1 MRARATAVATDQS
14 NAVGTVELE
23 CSPQGL
29 SILYLGVGAFSEGYA
44 PGALTSGTRVLAPW
58 ARVIE
63 ARVEGNQ
70 IFIALDPSLTPHHR
84 LTLRNFSVGD
94 ASHEQELGRQRFIVR
109 VGAIGAAAV
118 LALVAATVAA
128 RLPAGVAGTAALLV
142 GLLAAG
148 VVLAVGLLAERRLG
162 FVRVSSDVVRRMFAA
177 SLTNHLPSVPVSPVA
192 PPARPLAAFG
202 LPAFAGVLPRTTLA
216 VVITLTAGML
226 GSVLTAKYMI
236 HEQEQLRLARYIAE
250 QHAAQAARVQT
261 APQPRAPAAAR
272 AVEPVRAASAAP
284 VPSKPP
290 ASSTVAQITDRC
302 ICHRADS
309 ALWARTIPRLSL
321 LVLSK
326 RGKTDRDG
334 DRELE
339 VEVAAVNNGDREL
352 RELALLVRFFGR
364 DPTPAK
370 KRHWVA
376 DRPLYF
382 EGPLTPGAAIKW
394 RIEAEGQ
401 EFELENPIGGD
412 IGPSG
417 DSAAPTN
424 LLAELLEA
432 KHRPVRMHGAMM
444 LAYLGDARAREA
456 AMKLKEALR
465 DNEAPYLDRV
475 LQAVADVRAC
485 DLDLAGDGAL
495 RTLKAC
501 VYNASDEA
509 RSDLGLHLRA
519 LEGEVNLNDPVGEP
533 PNVLSEHTWQVP
545 GRLEPHAGVRVT
557 ARVELGESARKAPA
571 FDVYADRIDLLR

>member
-44 PGALTSGTRVLAPW
+44 PGALTNGTRVLAPW
-58 ARVIE
+58 ARVLE

-70 IFIALDPSLTPHHR
+70 IFIALDPSVTPHHR
-84 LTLRNFSVGD
+84 LTLRNFSIGD
-94 ASHEQELGRQRFIVR
+94 GLQEQELGRQRFIVR

-118 LALVAATVAA
+118 LSLVAATVAA
-128 RLPAGVAGTAALLV
+128 RLPAGVAASAALLV
-142 GLLAAG
+142 GLAAAG
-148 VVLAVGLLAERRLG
+148 LVLAVGLLAERRLG
-162 FVRVSSDVVRRMFAA
+162 FVRFSSDVVRRMFAA
-177 SLTNHLPSVPVSPVA
+177 SLVNHLPSVLVSPVT
-192 PPARPLAAFG
+192 PPARRIGAFG

-226 GSVLTAKYMI
+226 GSVLTARYMI

-250 QHAAQAARVQT
+250 QHAA
-261 APQPRAPAAAR
+261 RAPAPREPAARPAAR
-272 AVEPVRAASAAP
+272 APEPVARAAAP
-284 VPSKPP
+284 PPPP
-290 ASSTVAQITDRC
+290 ASSTVAQVMDRC

-309 ALWARTIPRLSL
+309 ALWTRTIPRLSL

-352 RELALLVRFFGR
+352 RELALLVRFFER
-364 DPTPAK
+364 DPAPSK

-382 EGPLTPGAAIKW
+382 EGPLTPGGAIKW
-394 RIEAEGQ
+394 RIEAPGQ
-401 EFELENPIGGD
+401 EFELENPIAGD

-424 LLAELLEA
+424 LLAELQDA

-444 LAYLGDARAREA
+444 LAYLGDPRAREA

-475 LQAVADVRAC
+475 LSAVADVRGC
-485 DLDLAGDGAL
+485 DLELSGDGAV
-495 RTLKAC
+495 RSLKAC

-509 RSDLGLHLRA
+509 RSELGLRLRA
-519 LEGEVNLNDPVGEP
+519 LEGEVTLNDPVGEP

-545 GRLEPHAGVRVT
+545 GRLDPHAGVRVT
-557 ARVELGESARKAPA
+557 ARVELGESSRSAPA
-571 FDVYADRIDLLR
+571 FEVYADRIDLLR

>member
-29 SILYLGVGAFSEGYA
+29 AILYLGVGAFSEGYA
-44 PGALTSGTRVLAPW
+44 PGALTTGTRVLAPW
-58 ARVIE
+58 ERVIE

-70 IFIALDPSLTPHHR
+70 IFIALDPALTPHHR
-84 LTLRNFSVGD
+84 LTLRNFSIGD
-94 ASHEQELGRQRFIVR
+94 ALHEQELGRQRFIVR
-109 VGAIGAAAV
+109 VGAIGAAVV

-128 RLPAGVAGTAALLV
+128 RLPAGVAATAALFV
-142 GLLAAG
+142 GLFAAG
-148 VVLAVGLLAERRLG
+148 LVLAVGLLAERRLG

-177 SLTNHLPSVPVSPVA
+177 TLINHLPSVPVSPVT
-192 PPARPLAAFG
+192 PPGRRFAAFG

-236 HEQEQLRLARYIAE
+236 HEQEQLRLARYIAQ
-250 QHAAQAARVQT
+250 QHAALAARVQP
-261 APQPRAPAAAR
+261 AQPPARPAAR
-272 AVEPVRAASAAP
+272 APEPAARASAAAAAP
-284 VPSKPP
+284 QSPP
-290 ASSTVAQITDRC
+290 ASSTVAQVIDRC

-309 ALWARTIPRLSL
+309 ALWARTLPRLSL

-352 RELALLVRFFGR
+352 RELALLVRFFERGA
-364 DPTPAK
+364 TPSK

-394 RIEAEGQ
+394 RIEADGQ

-417 DSAAPTN
+417 DSAAPPN
-424 LLAELLEA
+424 LLADLLDA

-444 LAYLGDARAREA
+444 LAYLGDRRAREA

-485 DLDLAGDGAL
+485 DLELSGEGGV
-495 RTLKAC
+495 RGLKAC
-501 VYNASDEA
+501 VYNAADEA
-509 RSDLGLHLRA
+509 RSELGLRLRA

-557 ARVELGESARKAPA
+557 ARVELGDSGRAAPA
-571 FDVYADRIDLLR
+571 FEVYADRIDLLR